1 MLLLNFLFQIVK
13 LERNTQTVKTQNKR
27 QQVTVDAATQ
37 MVLHNHT
44 TSALVCLCM
53 AYSLQNKTGC
63 FINSRD
69 DRVVPTTGD
78 YERADDYHKRI
89 LKKVLKLNAN

>member
-1 MLLLNFLFQIVK
+1 MK

-37 MVLHNHT
+37 MVHIHCSPCTCIEGLLNIT
-44 TSALVCLCM
+44 
-53 AYSLQNKTGC
+53 LQNKTGC
-63 FINSRD
+63 FINSRH
-69 DRVVPTTGD
+69 DRVVPTTGE

-89 LKKVLKLNAN
+89 LEKVLSLQ